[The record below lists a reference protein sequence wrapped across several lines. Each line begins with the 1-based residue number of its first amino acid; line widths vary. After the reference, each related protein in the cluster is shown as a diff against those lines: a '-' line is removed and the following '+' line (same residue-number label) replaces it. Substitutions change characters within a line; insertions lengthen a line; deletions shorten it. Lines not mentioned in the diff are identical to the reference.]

1 MRAATLCGLAPPV
14 EIPMHHRLR
23 RPAALFLGLPAAA
36 LGALAQA
43 QQPADGLVLEEVTV
57 SAQRRDENIQ
67 TVPVSVT
74 AIDPTD
80 IERRQIVDTKQ
91 IVFNVPNL
99 TGNSNVGQS
108 TATTFF
114 MRGVGTTENLA
125 TADTSVGLYID
136 DVYIARQGVNNFN
149 LADIERIEVLRGP
162 QGTLYGRNT
171 NGGAIKIV
179 TKKPSAE
186 PEFAVRGSYGN
197 YNRWDLKLSGN
208 TPITDKVFVRA
219 NFLTQQGDGYI
230 RNTTLG
236 KDVNDLDYMG
246 GRVALRALPSDN
258 LDINFVVDYSQ
269 DKTNGNYASD
279 IGGVLRPSSNDLRR
293 AVTSNDSR
301 GDAKTYGATLT
312 MGWQISDA
320 ITLNSITGF
329 RTTEQD
335 LNIELSDQP
344 VSIYTLLQ
352 LQESDQLSQEFQLS
366 ADLTESVRFVGGLYY
381 FDEGSDVFMTDL
393 TRASAVAAQSF
404 FNKDFSVDVESYA
417 AFGQLEWQIGSFTL
431 LAAARYTSEDRA
443 LDIVQRSSIPGP
455 LFNYDTAALRARQ
468 AAGQNI
474 SPDRSFSDTTP
485 KFGVNWQINDDLFAY
500 ASYTEGFRSGG
511 WTGRAFNVNQY
522 INFNPENV
530 ESIEA
535 GLKTTLAGGSVR
547 WNTSVFS
554 MDYQDLFNTLTI
566 GGVFTVQT
574 ADATIEGVESELT
587 WRATEWLDLFAN
599 LGYLDTKYQGTRPA
613 NLAPDLQR
621 APQLQMKA
629 GFSIER
635 PLAAGSLL
643 LNADAFYTDEF
654 LVSPA
659 NLAFTAPLLPARA
672 ATTGD
677 FTLVNASVGYRWND
691 DKYEVSASCTN
702 CLDEEYFEGGTYIGA
717 YAGVWTGAPRFYRL
731 NFGMRL

>member
-1 MRAATLCGLAPPV
+1 MSDFRHILRPNALNLAVSAAVAS
-14 EIPMHHRLR
+14 
-23 RPAALFLGLPAAA
+23 ALVGV
-36 LGALAQA
+36 AQA
-43 QQPADGLVLEEVTV
+43 QQAADDMVLEEVTV

-74 AIDPTD
+74 AIDPIE

-125 TADTSVGLYID
+125 TADTSVGLYVD
-136 DVYIARQGVNNFN
+136 DVYIARQAVNNFN

-171 NGGAIKIV
+171 NGGAIKVV

-197 YNRWDLKLSGN
+197 YSRWDLKLSGN

-236 KDVNDLDYMG
+236 KDVNDLDYIG
-246 GRVALRALPSDN
+246 GRIALRALPSDN
-258 LDINFVVDYSQ
+258 IDINFVVDYSQ

-279 IGGVLRPSSNDLRR
+279 IGGVLRPSTGDLRR
-293 AVTSNDSR
+293 VVASNDSR
-301 GDAKTYGATLT
+301 GDADTYGATLS
-312 MGWQISDA
+312 MAWDISDA
-320 ITLNSITGF
+320 TKLTSITGY
-329 RTTEQD
+329 RKTEQD

-344 VSIYTLLQ
+344 VTLYNLLQ
-352 LQESDQLSQEFQLS
+352 YQQADQFSQEFQLS
-366 ADLTESVRFVGGLYY
+366 AEISDSLRFVGGLYY
-381 FDEGSDVFMTDL
+381 FDESSEVFMTDF
-393 TRASAVAAQSF
+393 TRASPVAAQSRF
-404 FNKDFSVDVESYA
+404 TKDFDVDIDSYA
-417 AFGQLEWQIGSFTL
+417 GFGQLEWQLGSFTL
-431 LAAARYTSEDRA
+431 LAAARYTSEDRS
-443 LDIVQRSSIPGP
+443 LDIVQTSSIPGP

-511 WTGRAFNVNQY
+511 WTGRAFNVTQY

-530 ESIEA
+530 ESYEI

-554 MDYQDLFNTLTI
+554 MDYVDLFNTLTI
-566 GGVFTVQT
+566 AGVFTVQT
-574 ADATIEGVESELT
+574 ADATIEGVESEFT
-587 WRATEWLDLFAN
+587 WRATNWLDLFAN

-613 NLAPDLQR
+613 NLAPELQR
-621 APQLQMKA
+621 APQLQVKA
-629 GFSIER
+629 GFSIQR

-643 LNADAFYTDEF
+643 LNADAFYTDKY
-654 LVSPA
+654 LVTPA
-659 NLAFTAPLLPARA
+659 NLAFTAPLLPRGVGE
-672 ATTGD
+672 TGD
-677 FTLVNASVGYRWND
+677 FTLVNASIGYRWND

-731 NFGMRL
+731 NFGIKL